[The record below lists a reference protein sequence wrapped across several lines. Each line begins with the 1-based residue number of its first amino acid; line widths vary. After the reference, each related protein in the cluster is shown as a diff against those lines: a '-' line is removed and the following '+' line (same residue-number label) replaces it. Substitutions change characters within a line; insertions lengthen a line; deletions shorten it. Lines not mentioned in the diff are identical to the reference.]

1 MSYLEPIFLENIDK
15 SAVQTIFELGSR
27 DLLDAHKLQDY
38 YGCLVYAFECNP
50 DCLEVCDSVME
61 TFNNTNIV
69 LVKNAVSLTDG
80 PLSFYPF
87 DLAQYDN
94 MGASSLLKIN
104 FDNREKDDPDYKRAS
119 PQTEIVVDGI
129 RLDTF
134 MEKNN
139 IQRVDMLCIDL
150 QGYELNAIQSM
161 SSRLDTV
168 KYIIT
173 ECSVES
179 TYVGGSTFA
188 ELKDYLEKNGFKYA
202 CSNRFGYELPDFTL
216 HGYSEFDA
224 LFTRR

>member
-50 DCLEVCDSVME
+50 DCLEICDSVIE
-61 TFNNTNIV
+61 TFNNDNIV
-69 LVKNAVSLTDG
+69 LVKKAVSITDG
-80 PLSFYPF
+80 PVSFYPF

-104 FDNREKDDPDYKRAS
+104 FDNREEGDPDYKRVS

-134 MEKNN
+134 M
-139 IQRVDMLCIDL
+139 
-150 QGYELNAIQSM
+150 SM
-161 SSRLDTV
+161 LDTV
-168 KYIIT
+168 KYIIV

-179 TYVGGSTFA
+179 TYTGGTTFA
-188 ELKDYLEKNGFKYA
+188 ELKDHLEKTGFKYV
-202 CSNRFGYELPDFTL
+202 CSNRFEYELPDASL